1 MLTSSPAVLLL
12 LALLADV
19 SATTQPSLPDCEAS
33 PHRLELLAAP
43 SDKVPEVCV
52 SPDLPT
58 TFRFDSPLPP
68 GGVELQERERF
79 EDVSMGTR
87 SLTVIPPENL
97 QSGERL
103 KLVVRFTDGAAPTS
117 ATFELV
123 SHPAGAARQVEVFRN
138 RRTVEDY
145 QQEVKEKEARIRQLQ
160 TELVRMQAEGCGLG
174 ITGLIASGLLKVD
187 EKNAQGVMAKILMS
201 VSTTPSANALIE
213 RTVVSYRST
222 TMRGEKDKDVMRVA
236 VAMLM
241 ENRGTEP
248 WTAKDAALLV
258 GKDQD
263 VKEAK
268 VWQPAPIPPGQ
279 TGLVMVETEML
290 AQEARGTFTLKLWD
304 ENGDRL
310 VTRGGVT
317 FP

>member
-19 SATTQPSLPDCEAS
+19 SATTQPALPNCEVS
-33 PHRLELLAAP
+33 PHRLELSAAP
-43 SDKVPEVCV
+43 TDKAPEVCI

-68 GGVELQERERF
+68 GAVELQERERF

-123 SHPAGAARQVEVFRN
+123 GHPARAARQVDVFRN

-145 QQEVKEKEARIRQLQ
+145 QQEVQEKEARIRQLQ
-160 TELVRMQAEGCGLG
+160 TELVRTQAEGSGLG
-174 ITGLIASGLLKVD
+174 ITGLFASGLLRVD
-187 EKNAQGVMAKILMS
+187 AKNGQGVLAKDLAS
-201 VSTTPSANALIE
+201 VITTPSANALLP
-213 RTVVSYRST
+213 RTVISYRST
-222 TMRGEKDKDVMRVA
+222 TMRREKDEDVMRVA
-236 VAMLM
+236 VAMTM
-241 ENRGTEP
+241 DNSGTVP
-248 WTAKDAALLV
+248 WTARDAALLV
-258 GKDQD
+258 GKSQD

-268 VWQPAPIPPGQ
+268 VWQPAPISPG
-279 TGLVMVETEML
+279 GSDLVMVETELL
-290 AQEARGTFTLKLWD
+290 AHEARGTFTLKLWD
-304 ENGDRL
+304 ENGGRL
-310 VTRGGVT
+310 VTLSGVT

>member
-1 MLTSSPAVLLL
+1 MVTSPPAVLLL
-12 LALLADV
+12 LALLADA
-19 SATTQPSLPDCEAS
+19 SATAQPPLPSCEAS
-33 PHRLELLAAP
+33 PHRIELLAVP
-43 SDKVPEVCV
+43 TDKTPEVCI

-68 GGVELQERERF
+68 GAVELQERERF
-79 EDVSMGTR
+79 EDVSTGTR
-87 SLTVIPPENL
+87 SITVIPPKDL
-97 QSGERL
+97 RPGERL

-123 SHPAGAARQVEVFRN
+123 GHPARAARQVEVFRN

-160 TELVRMQAEGCGLG
+160 SELVRTQAEGSGLG

-187 EKNAQGVMAKILMS
+187 VKNVQGVLAKDLT
-201 VSTTPSANALIE
+201 STITNPSANALLTP
-213 RTVVSYRST
+213 TVISYRST
-222 TMRGEKDKDVMRVA
+222 TTRREKGEDVMRVA
-236 VAMLM
+236 VAMVM
-241 ENRGTEP
+241 DNPGTAP

-258 GKDQD
+258 GKGQD

-268 VWQPAPIPPGQ
+268 AWQLAPIPPGGS
-279 TGLVMVETEML
+279 GLVMVETELL
-290 AQEARGTFTLKLWD
+290 AHEARGTFTLKLWD
-304 ENGDRL
+304 ENGGRL
-310 VTRGGVT
+310 VTLGGVT